1 MKIEELREKTDVE
14 LERLLVDQRNKL
26 RELRFKVASKR
37 LGNLREIRGVR
48 QTIAQIL
55 TLKKARPAAA
65 KIAAVAPK
73 EPTKA

>member
-1 MKIEELREKTDVE
+1 MKIKELRDRSAVE
-14 LERLLVDQRNKL
+14 LDRLLTESRNKL
-26 RELRFKVASKR
+26 RELRFRVTAKQ
-37 LGNLREIRGVR
+37 LGNVREIRKVR

-65 KIAAVAPK
+65 KPEAAK